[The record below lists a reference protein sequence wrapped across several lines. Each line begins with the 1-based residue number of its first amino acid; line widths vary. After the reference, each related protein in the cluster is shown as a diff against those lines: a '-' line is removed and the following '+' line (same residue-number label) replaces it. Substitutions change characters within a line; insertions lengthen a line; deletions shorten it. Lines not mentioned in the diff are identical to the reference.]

1 MEIAVSGLH
10 SSPDV
15 LSFNSTFAGIPVE
28 IQYEIEVS
36 EDHRGRDM
44 SIIPLACVIG
54 EHAVDLCEDAGFFH
68 PEQLKK
74 WLAQAEADYNSL
86 FADDSQPDDHVD
98 PTWAAAAAAEDQW
111 LARRERIHH
120 CHEGC

>member
-36 EDHRGRDM
+36 EDHRGRDVVV
-44 SIIPLACVIG
+44 IPLACVIG
-54 EHAVDLCEDAGFFH
+54 EHAVDLCEDAGFSH

-74 WLAQAEADYNSL
+74 WLAQAEADYESL
-86 FADDSQPDDHVD
+86 FADDSEPDDHGD
-98 PTWAAAAAAEDQW
+98 PTWAAAAAEDPW
-111 LARRERIHH
+111 LARRERTHH
-120 CHEGC
+120 CHEGR